1 MDNDKGTDLFKTDVN
16 DISKAVSVNP
26 ASDDILNIIASD
38 KALYYATL
46 TEIYKADID
55 GKNETKICDDF
66 NGVDHFILINDT
78 IYYANNAGKIKSVS
92 VSGENS
98 KILYENTRYADVD
111 KNIRIVD
118 LVDDYIYFYVD
129 GGLGKVNTDGSNA
142 TIFYEDKGI
151 SSLLSDCAVL
161 DSQMYY
167 TRVDGNYE
175 DYTCS
180 LCRVKLDGTDNKTYS
195 NTENLSSYKVEGDK
209 MFFICGQKIYSM
221 RTDGSNLIELAKAD
235 SAKCFIEFIY
245 DNKLYL
251 SDFDGEKYQ
260 LWCLDKEGKNKKV
273 IASFEDTDYAAVTL
287 QGDYILIDGNDNNQI
302 IGLK

>member
-1 MDNDKGTDLFKTDVN
+1 MERTNIKNLFVCVTAIVLVTLTFASCNSKTVSEAESVSSRFQLSGNTAYYLDNDKGTDLFKTDVN

-98 KILYENTRYADVD
+98 KILYEDTRYADVD

-142 TIFYEDKGI
+142 TIFYE
-151 SSLLSDCAVL
+151 
-161 DSQMYY
+161 
-167 TRVDGNYE
+167 TNY
-175 DYTCS
+175 
-180 LCRVKLDGTDNKTYS
+180 
-195 NTENLSSYKVEGDK
+195 
-209 MFFICGQKIYSM
+209 
-221 RTDGSNLIELAKAD
+221 
-235 SAKCFIEFIY
+235 
-245 DNKLYL
+245 
-251 SDFDGEKYQ
+251 
-260 LWCLDKEGKNKKV
+260 
-273 IASFEDTDYAAVTL
+273 
-287 QGDYILIDGNDNNQI
+287 
-302 IGLK
+302 